1 MFGKDEYP
9 KRFCLREIV
18 AENLSDDSNLWL
30 TTRGFAPSKP
40 KTYETSL
47 VIPLYCP
54 EGRFLGNQLRDVNDD
69 NVDTKYTLTN
79 NIYDPL
85 VKTDPQIIKGIQV
98 ICEGSL
104 DCMLLRLNGIN
115 ASTTLGLKA
124 YRVKKAFE
132 DLTERVIFIFDED
145 ESGRSFARRYKNI
158 ALNYKVAF
166 PYKDV
171 CELFQA
177 DKEGFITWL
186 GKLKKLTQA

>member
-1 MFGKDEYP
+1 MFQKSEYP

-18 AENLSDDSNLWL
+18 AENLSDDSSLWL
-30 TTRGFAPSKP
+30 TTRGFAPSEP
-40 KTYETSL
+40 KIYETSL

-85 VKTDPQIIKGIQV
+85 VKTDPQNIKGIQV

-104 DCMLLRLNGIN
+104 DCMLLRLNGVN

-132 DLTERVIFIFDED
+132 DLTERVIFIFDND
-145 ESGRSFARRYKNI
+145 QPGNHFAKKYNNRAMRYST
-158 ALNYKVAF
+158 
-166 PYKDV
+166 PTQYKDV
-171 CELFQA
+171 CDFFQA
-177 DKEGFITWL
+177 DREGFTSWL
-186 GKLKKLTQA
+186 DRLKKLTQA